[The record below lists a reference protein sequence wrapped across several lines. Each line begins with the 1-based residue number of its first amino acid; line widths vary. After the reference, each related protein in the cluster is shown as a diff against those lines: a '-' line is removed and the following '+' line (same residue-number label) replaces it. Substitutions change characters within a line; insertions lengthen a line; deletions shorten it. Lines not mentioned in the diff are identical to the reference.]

1 MAFNTGL
8 SGLRAAAVDLDVTG
22 NNIANP
28 STVGFKGSRVQFG
41 DLYASGFLSGGS
53 NPIGDGVNVQN
64 IEQSFSQGN
73 ISFTDNGLDMAIQG
87 DGFFIL
93 NNGGETRYSRAG
105 QFTIDKDGFVINNQ
119 SMRVQGYTADDDGN
133 LSGIRG
139 DLEIATDNLAP
150 RRTTNLRSDLNLDS
164 REPVLESRVN
174 QFSFGNDPTGTPP
187 PPTTT
192 DLITNGDE
200 FIIQYADGR
209 PSRQVEIPST
219 VTPIGGTPRPITA
232 REIAGQLN
240 DIDGI
245 SASATTNFVFE
256 RDGGGVAALE
266 TALADPNFDF
276 SIAIDGQNIP
286 VATSGITTKQ
296 GLVDAI
302 NSSSAATISASL
314 VTVLD
319 VNGDPVLDIN
329 GDPVQDVRIIDNRG
343 SQLTVSYGTASPPP
357 GFPPRDGELSI
368 SIDRSIQDITTTD
381 PSDPAVESI
390 LAEGYGNS
398 ELSITNA
405 FNPLDQRTYNH
416 ATSTSIFDSLGN
428 SHELT
433 QFFVKAPSPGNGVGV
448 SEWSVYLQID
458 GELVAGTDVTPY
470 TARFD
475 QDGVLQSIDGD
486 ANGEIL
492 VTDWVPR
499 DADGQPNGADGPP
512 LPGETV
518 VTPIPEP
525 PTTSAFVLNLGD
537 TTQYGANFGVNDQRQ
552 NGYTTGRLSGL
563 DVSNQGVLFARYTN
577 GQSKALGQVALAA
590 FNNTNGL
597 SPVGDTSWVET
608 FESGQPIIGQPDTGT
623 LGGIKSSSVEESNVD
638 LSAQLV
644 NLIIAQ
650 RNYQANAKTIET
662 SDAVTQTIINLR

>member
-22 NNIANP
+22 NNIANA
-28 STVGFKGSRVQFG
+28 STVGFKGSKVQFG

-53 NPIGDGVNVQN
+53 NPIGDGVSVQDVK
-64 IEQSFSQGN
+64 QSFGQGN
-73 ISFTDNGLDMAIQG
+73 ISFTDSGLDMAISG

-93 NNGGETRYSRAG
+93 SSGGETRYSRAG
-105 QFTIDKDGFVINNQ
+105 QFTIDKDGFVVNNQ

-139 DLEIATDNLAP
+139 NLEIETDNLAP

-164 REPVLESRVN
+164 RQPVLESRVRDVGPLSLGN
-174 QFSFGNDPTGTPP
+174 IAGEQFDVTYSDGTPAYSVDLTGV
-187 PPTTT
+187 TTARMAADRLTSVPGLSASAATTAPLPLT
-192 DLITNGDE
+192 DADVAAAGFTFDLSVNGAPLQLDT
-200 FIIQYADGR
+200 
-209 PSRQVEIPST
+209 ST
-219 VTPIGGTPRPITA
+219 VSSLADLSAAINRSSDTA
-232 REIAGQLN
+232 
-240 DIDGI
+240 I
-245 SASATTNFVFE
+245 SASVADDGSGNDVLTISHNQGENLDVTFTGGSVSATGDINVTGERTIAGLTSTGGSTNFV
-256 RDGGGVAALE
+256 
-266 TALADPNFDF
+266 
-276 SIAIDGQNIP
+276 
-286 VATSGITTKQ
+286 
-296 GLVDAI
+296 DAY
-302 NSSSAATISASL
+302 A
-314 VTVLD
+314 
-319 VNGDPVLDIN
+319 
-329 GDPVQDVRIIDNRG
+329 Q
-343 SQLTVSYGTASPPP
+343 SPI
-357 GFPPRDGELSI
+357 R
-368 SIDRSIQDITTTD
+368 
-381 PSDPAVESI
+381 
-390 LAEGYGNS
+390 
-398 ELSITNA
+398 ITNE
-405 FNPLDQRTYNH
+405 FNPQDQRTYNH

-433 QFFVKAPSPGNGVGV
+433 QFFVKEPSPGNGIGV

-458 GELVAGTDVTPY
+458 GEMVAGTDSTPF

-486 ANGEIL
+486 PSGEI
-492 VTDWVPR
+492 VVSDWVPK
-499 DADGQPNGADGPP
+499 DQNGQPNGADGPP
-512 LPGETV
+512 PLGTTV

-525 PTTSAFVLNLGD
+525 PTTSAFVLSLGE
-537 TTQYGANFGVNDQRQ
+537 TTQYGAAFGVDDQRQ

-563 DVSNQGVLFARYTN
+563 DVSKQGVLFARYTN

-623 LGGIKSSSVEESNVD
+623 LGGIKASSVEESNVD
-638 LSAQLV
+638 LSAELV